1 MNYKLYIGNKN
12 YSTWSMRPWVVMKHF
27 GIPFDEKFVRF
38 DNLDDKSAFKATVSS
53 ISKYGTVPIL
63 VDNDVVISDS
73 LAICEYLAEKHPNL
87 ALWPIDTKKRA
98 NARSLVAKMHSGFSA
113 IRKHLPMNIEAEFF
127 EIGQIILRDHADV
140 KNEISLVDELLS
152 SFLNF
157 NLPQSNY
164 LFGEFTIADAF
175 YAPMCLRLKNF
186 GIKISAT
193 LTNYI
198 NTICQTHSVKEW
210 ISEAMQEK
218 DFIVVDE
225 PYRLHR

>member
-1 MNYKLYIGNKN
+1 
-12 YSTWSMRPWVVMKHF
+12 
-27 GIPFDEKFVRF
+27 
-38 DNLDDKSAFKATVSS
+38 
-53 ISKYGTVPIL
+53 
-63 VDNDVVISDS
+63 
-73 LAICEYLAEKHPNL
+73 
-87 ALWPIDTKKRA
+87 
-98 NARSLVAKMHSGFSA
+98 MHSGFSA

-186 GIKISAT
+186 GIKTSAM

-198 NTICQTHSVKEW
+198 NTICQTHGVKEW

-225 PYRLHR
+225 PYRLHS